1 MIALTENPAVIAPR
15 KTLTRAQQDAL
26 LKVSFYKHQCRTGHS
41 TVQIGP
47 ARVSISTIAILQRHK
62 LLRGEVP
69 SLAPTEAGLL
79 AIERLKGEAKL
90 PFASSSAS
98 SACFSPPFSSGRCSR
113 SRT

>member
-1 MIALTENPAVIAPR
+1 MIALTENPAVVEPR

-26 LKVSFYKHQCRTGHS
+26 LKVGFYRHQRNNGQA

-47 ARVSISTIAILQRHK
+47 ARVKVTTIATLKRHK

-79 AIERLKGEAKL
+79 AIERLKGKAK
-90 PFASSSAS
+90 
-98 SACFSPPFSSGRCSR
+98 
-113 SRT
+113 